1 MLQGVAKD
9 SAQNLDVKWILVS
22 CRIPQIPQIME
33 AGGAPA
39 SHLQVHSTPLSQGR
53 SPRAAPGKAVTAQ
66 RAKPELSPLL
76 PSRASLGATLLRAA
90 QSSCSAGE
98 DLALQFMAGA
108 HTSQRTGADRRGCV
122 HSRTRGCLFCPP
134 QAASLPGARLS
145 ASRLLQQERKHGS
158 RSQGLASSSS
168 TAGIDSLF
176 GLT

>member
-1 MLQGVAKD
+1 MPRTWMSSG
-9 SAQNLDVKWILVS
+9 SWCLVGS
-22 CRIPQIPQIME
+22 PKSPKSWRLEEP
-33 AGGAPA
+33 PA

-108 HTSQRTGADRRGCV
+108 HTGLLLSAQEQTDEVVFTRAQEGVYSVLCRLPLSQA
-122 HSRTRGCLFCPP
+122 P
-134 QAASLPGARLS
+134 
-145 ASRLLQQERKHGS
+145 ASRLPV
-158 RSQGLASSSS
+158 SSSRREN
-168 TAGIDSLF
+168 TGAEAKDS
-176 GLT
+176 